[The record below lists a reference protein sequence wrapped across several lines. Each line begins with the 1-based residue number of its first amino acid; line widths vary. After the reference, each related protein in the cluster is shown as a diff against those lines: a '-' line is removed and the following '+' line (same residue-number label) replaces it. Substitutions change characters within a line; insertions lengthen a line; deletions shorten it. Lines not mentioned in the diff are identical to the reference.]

1 MRLKS
6 IILGFALLSVFRCPT
21 TTGLYENNDRVINLQ
36 ASQSVYVNSPYYPN
50 YTYQPGS
57 SGRYVITAPNGFQ
70 IRAECNINIPKVC
83 ISKSISFL
91 LRFFFNKNLWF
102 QASTS
107 CDTNLFYIATDY
119 NLNLLGAEYLCGTG
133 SVTRVSLFNRLIIA
147 YTSTSTQSAGY
158 FSCYVSVSANP
169 ASCDCGWSRSV
180 SILRKQNSFL
190 VL

>member
-6 IILGFALLSVFRCPT
+6 IILGFAIVFLCYPAT
-21 TTGLYENNDRVINLQ
+21 TTGLYENNDQMINLR

-57 SGRYVITAPNGFQ
+57 SGRYVITAPNGYQ

-83 ISKSISFL
+83 FSHLKILIKIYDDVI
-91 LRFFFNKNLWF
+91 
-102 QASTS
+102 QASTA

-119 NLNLLGAEYLCGTG
+119 NLNLLGAEYFCGSG

-158 FSCYVSVSANP
+158 FSCVVSVSANP
-169 ASCDCGWSRSV
+169 ASCDCGWARSV
-180 SILRKQNSFL
+180 SLS
-190 VL
+190 